1 MTLTRDGG
9 SLFSANMAGTLR
21 LIVYLA
27 IASVLMVLDHRGHW
41 MGKVRYGAAIVV
53 EPLYHLAGLPASGFR
68 AARVAFA
75 DRRKLTEENKQLR
88 VDLLL
93 ANARLNHM
101 AAVSRQNKRLKK
113 LLDTRRQLG
122 MNVQLARV
130 IDIDLGAFSHRLTL
144 NAGAHQGVK
153 VGQVV
158 IDAHGIMGQVTQ
170 VLPGTCTVMLIT
182 DPDHAIPVTDTRT
195 GLRTVAHGS
204 HESGQLS
211 LTTIPVSADVRV
223 GDKLVSSGLGGRFP
237 PGFPVATITHV
248 EPQLSGM
255 FLTARAKP
263 SADMQRADEVLL
275 LRDLAPPVGP
285 PAPAS
290 VDGPPRALAP
300 DAVGSS
306 STSARRSR

>member
-21 LIVYLA
+21 MVVYLA
-27 IASVLMVLDHRGHW
+27 IASLLMVFDHRGHW
-41 MGKVRYGAAIVV
+41 LGTVRYATSIVV
-53 EPLYHLAGLPASGFR
+53 EPIYHLAGMPASGLR

-75 DRRKLTEENKQLR
+75 DRKKLTEENKQLR

-101 AAVSRQNKRLKK
+101 AAVSRQNERLKK

-130 IDIDLGAFSHRLTL
+130 IDIDLGAFSHRLML
-144 NAGAHQGVK
+144 NVGARQGIK
-153 VGQVV
+153 VGQAV
-158 IDAHGIMGQVTQ
+158 IDAHGIMGQVIQ
-170 VLPGTCTVMLIT
+170 VLPDTCTVMLIT

-195 GLRTVAHGS
+195 GMRTVAYGS
-204 HESGQLS
+204 HASGQLNLPS
-211 LTTIPVSADVRV
+211 IPVSADVKV
-223 GDKLVSSGLGGRFP
+223 GDSLVSSGLGGRFP
-237 PGFPVATITHV
+237 PGFPVATVTHV

-255 FLTARAKP
+255 FLVARAQP
-263 SADMQRADEVLL
+263 TADLERSDEVLL

-285 PAPAS
+285 PPPAGS
-290 VDGPPRALAP
+290 DGPPDALAP
-300 DAVGSS
+300 KSAGKAT
-306 STSARRSR
+306 TSRRRR

>member
-27 IASVLMVLDHRGHW
+27 LASVIMVLDHRGHW
-41 MGKVRYGAAIVV
+41 LPRVRYGAAVVV
-53 EPLYHLAGLPASGFR
+53 EPIYRLAGLPAEGLR

-75 DRRKLTEENKQLR
+75 DRKRLTENNRQLR

-101 AAVSRQNKRLKK
+101 AAVSRQNERLKK
-113 LLDTRRQLG
+113 LLDTRRNLG

-144 NAGAHQGVK
+144 DVGIRQGVR

-158 IDAHGIMGQVTQ
+158 IDAHGVMGQVVE
-170 VLPGTCTVMLIT
+170 VLPSTCVVMLIT
-182 DPDHAIPVTDTRT
+182 DPTHAIPVTDSRT
-195 GLRTVAHGS
+195 GMRSVAYGS
-204 HESGQLS
+204 HEPDQLQM
-211 LTTIPVSADVRV
+211 TTIPVSADIRV
-223 GDKLVSSGLGGRFP
+223 GDRLVSSGIGGRFP
-237 PGFPVATITHV
+237 PGFPVATVTHV
-248 EPQLSGM
+248 EPQVSGM
-255 FLTARAKP
+255 FLTARARP
-263 SADMQRADEVLL
+263 AADMNRSGEVLL

-290 VDGPPRALAP
+290 VDGPPAALAP
-300 DAVGSS
+300 QPSGHGAGG
-306 STSARRSR
+306 RR

>member
-41 MGKVRYGAAIVV
+41 LGKVRYGAAIVI
-53 EPLYHLAGLPASGFR
+53 EPVYHLAGLPSSGLH

-75 DRRKLTEENKQLR
+75 DRQKLTEENKQLR

-101 AAVSRQNKRLKK
+101 AAVSRQNERLKK

-130 IDIDLGAFSHRLTL
+130 IDIDLGAFSHRLVL
-144 NAGAHQGVK
+144 NVGARQGVG

-158 IDAHGIMGQVTQ
+158 IDAHGIMGQVIE
-170 VLPGTCTVMLIT
+170 VLPNTCTAMLIT

-204 HESGQLS
+204 HASGQLV
-211 LTTIPVSADVRV
+211 LPTIPVSSDVRV
-223 GDKLVSSGLGGRFP
+223 GDQLVSSGLGGRFP
-237 PGFPVATITHV
+237 PGFPVATVTHV
-248 EPQLSGM
+248 EPQISGM
-255 FLTARAKP
+255 FLVARAKP
-263 SADMQRADEVLL
+263 AADLARSDEVLL
-275 LRDLAPPVGP
+275 LRDLAPPAGP

-290 VDGPPRALAP
+290 IDGPPRDLAP
-300 DAVGSS
+300 AATPVP
-306 STSARRSR
+306 STHRRRR

>member
-41 MGKVRYGAAIVV
+41 LGKVRYGAAVV
-53 EPLYHLAGLPASGFR
+53 IEPVYHLAGLPASGLR

-75 DRRKLTEENKQLR
+75 DRKKLTEQNKQLR

-101 AAVSRQNKRLKK
+101 AAVSRQNERLKK
-113 LLDTRRQLG
+113 LLDTRHQLG
-122 MNVQLARV
+122 MSVQLARV
-130 IDIDLGAFSHRLTL
+130 IDIDMGAFSHRLML
-144 NAGAHQGVK
+144 NVGARQDVK

-158 IDAHGIMGQVTQ
+158 IDAHGIMGQVIQ
-170 VLPGTCTVMLIT
+170 VLPTTCTVMLIT

-195 GLRTVAHGS
+195 GMRTVAHGS
-204 HESGQLS
+204 HTSGQLI
-211 LTTIPVSADVRV
+211 LRTIPVSADVRV
-223 GDKLVSSGLGGRFP
+223 GDHLVSSGLGGRFP
-237 PGFPVATITHV
+237 PGFPVATVTHV

-255 FLTARAKP
+255 FLVARAQP
-263 SADMQRADEVLL
+263 TADLDRSDEVLL
-275 LRDLAPPVGP
+275 LRDLAPPTGP
-285 PAPAS
+285 PPPAS
-290 VDGPPRALAP
+290 VAGPPRSLAP
-300 DAVGSS
+300 E
-306 STSARRSR
+306 SAAQPATHGRRR

>member
-27 IASVLMVLDHRGHW
+27 LASVLMVLDHRGHW
-41 MGKVRYGAAIVV
+41 MGKVRYGAAIVI
-53 EPLYHLAGLPASGFR
+53 EPIYHLAGLPASGFR

-75 DRRKLTEENKQLR
+75 DRKKLTEENKQLR

-144 NAGAHQGVK
+144 DIGAHQGVK
-153 VGQVV
+153 IGQVV
-158 IDAHGIMGQVTQ
+158 IDSHGIMGQVIQ
-170 VLPGTCTVMLIT
+170 ALPNTCTVMLIT

-195 GLRTVAHGS
+195 GMRTVAYGS
-204 HESGQLS
+204 HEAGQLS
-211 LTTIPVSADVRV
+211 LPTIPVSADVKV
-223 GDKLVSSGLGGRFP
+223 GDTLVSSGLGGRFP
-237 PGFPVATITHV
+237 PGFPVATVTHV

-255 FLTARAKP
+255 FLTARAEP

-285 PAPAS
+285 PAPVS
-290 VDGPPRALAP
+290 EEGPPADLAP
-300 DAVGSS
+300 QTDVKATASS
-306 STSARRSR
+306 RSTR